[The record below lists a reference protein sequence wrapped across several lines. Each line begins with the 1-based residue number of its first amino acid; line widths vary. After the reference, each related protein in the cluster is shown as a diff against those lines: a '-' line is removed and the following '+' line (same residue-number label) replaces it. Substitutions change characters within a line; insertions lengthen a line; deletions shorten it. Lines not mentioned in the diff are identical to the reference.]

1 MIACNLLMPNT
12 AAPTL
17 SGFYTLVPVMIVV
30 NYTLAFGV
38 GKLVAVVDKAL
49 SSATARAKQYI
60 YIL

>member
-49 SSATARAKQYI
+49 SSVTARAT
-60 YIL
+60 